1 MRGRKLRVWGI
12 AEVSTHRE
20 LITATISVIV
30 GLTIF
35 WPVAGDA
42 AQRRPS
48 IVVITVDALR
58 ADRVGC
64 YGYSKPTS
72 PNIDQLLSQGLRFER
87 AWTPEPL
94 TGPAM
99 CSMVTGL
106 EPHVHAATRNGLRM
120 RPDLNS
126 LPKILTENGWRTAA
140 FIGTWTLKNNL
151 TLLGEHFET
160 YGERLERRRWF
171 GVLNSEATCEDVTDD
186 ALDWL
191 SEERKKG
198 PEKPFFLWV
207 HYIEPHAP
215 YRFHEKYA
223 ERLGIN
229 DDKLTKNDRYDTEIA
244 AVDESIARLLAGVR
258 QAVDDKD
265 LLVVFTADHGESL
278 GEHNYWGHGRYLYE
292 PSLRIPLGIVW
303 REVVQPGTVRS
314 QATLLDL
321 MPTLLDLIGIEI
333 PKDLP
338 GASWARTIRGDGELA
353 ERVGCYQSHRGAVHG
368 DSARDSDKKRS
379 KGLLW
384 VGVIND
390 SRKEMIK
397 VSRQL
402 IQIYDIVADS
412 GELTTLASVDAKPSD
427 DLAMCLGRITE
438 GLGSL
443 DKLAVQKLDNET
455 VEQLRALGYIE

>member
-1 MRGRKLRVWGI
+1 MSERRRLIVATTSI
-12 AEVSTHRE
+12 AVVLTLLLPATSATAST
-20 LITATISVIV
+20 
-30 GLTIF
+30 
-35 WPVAGDA
+35 
-42 AQRRPS
+42 RPS
-48 IVVITVDALR
+48 VVVITVDALR
-58 ADRVGC
+58 ADHVGC
-64 YGYSKPTS
+64 YGYSRPVT
-72 PNIDQLLSQGLRFER
+72 PNIDRLVSQGQRFER

-120 RPDLNS
+120 QAGLNS
-126 LPKILTENGWRTAA
+126 LPKILVDNGWRTAA
-140 FIGTWTLKNNL
+140 FVGTWTLKNNL

-171 GVLNSEATCEDVTDD
+171 GILNSEATCEDVTDD

-191 SEERKKG
+191 GEERKRG

-215 YRFHEKYA
+215 YRFHEEYA
-223 ERLGIN
+223 DRLGVN
-229 DDKLTKNDRYDTEIA
+229 DDKLTKHDRYDTEIA
-244 AVDESIARLLAGVR
+244 AVDESIGRLLDGVR

-292 PSLRIPLGIVW
+292 PSLRIPLGISWKGVI
-303 REVVQPGTVRS
+303 PAGTVSS

-321 MPTLLDLIGIEI
+321 MPTLLELVGVEV
-333 PKDLP
+333 PEDLP
-338 GASWARTIRGDGELA
+338 GASWAKTLRGGAELD
-353 ERVGCYQSHRGAVHG
+353 ERIGCYQAHRGAVHG
-368 DSARDSDKKRS
+368 DSSRESDRKRS

-384 VGVIND
+384 VGVMNGD
-390 SRKEMIK
+390 RKEIVK

-402 IQIYDIVADS
+402 IQIYDLAADP
-412 GELTTLASVDAKPSD
+412 GELETLASVDAKPSD
-427 DLAMCLGRITE
+427 ALAACFARVAE

-443 DKLAVQKLDNET
+443 DKLATQKLDDET
-455 VEQLRALGYIE
+455 VEQLRALGYLE